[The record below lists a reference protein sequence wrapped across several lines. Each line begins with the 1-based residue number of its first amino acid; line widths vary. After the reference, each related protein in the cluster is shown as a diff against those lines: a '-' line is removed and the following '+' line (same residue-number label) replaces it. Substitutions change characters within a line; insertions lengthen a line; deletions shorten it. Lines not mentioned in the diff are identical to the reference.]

1 MTPVVDDYYT
11 ELLRPRGLVRSI
23 IVMGRN
29 LGLEV
34 IAEGV
39 ETAAQADF
47 LKAEGC
53 HELQG
58 YLFSKPLRAEAFEQ
72 MLQSRASVDPKRVQG
87 GRRVGPAGR

>member
-1 MTPVVDDYYT
+1 
-11 ELLRPRGLVRSI
+11 
-23 IVMGRN
+23 MGCN

-58 YLFSKPLRAEAFEQ
+58 FLFSKPLPAKAFEN
-72 MLQSRASVDPKRVQG
+72 LFDRARPWTRSGSKAVDAQNE
-87 GRRVGPAGR
+87 PAVELFREFS

>member
-1 MTPVVDDYYT
+1 M
-11 ELLRPRGLVRSI
+11 RSI

-39 ETAAQADF
+39 ETLAQADF
-47 LKAEGC
+47 LRAQGC

-58 YLFSKPLRAEAFEQ
+58 FLFSKPLPADAFEHFVR
-72 MLQSRASVDPKRVQG
+72 S
-87 GRRVGPAGR
+87 RVGSELKPARLVG

>member
-1 MTPVVDDYYT
+1 
-11 ELLRPRGLVRSI
+11 
-23 IVMGRN
+23 MGRN

-58 YLFSKPLRAEAFEQ
+58 FLFSKPLPADAFEDF
-72 MLQSRASVDPKRVQG
+72 LKSGAFG
-87 GRRVGPAGR
+87 GSEADIKPARLAG

>member
-1 MTPVVDDYYT
+1 M
-11 ELLRPRGLVRSI
+11 RSI

-39 ETAAQADF
+39 ETLAQADF
-47 LKAEGC
+47 LRAQGC

-58 YLFSKPLRAEAFEQ
+58 FLFSKPLPATAFEDYLRSRIFDGPQ
-72 MLQSRASVDPKRVQG
+72 ADLQPSRLLGYPTAR
-87 GRRVGPAGR
+87 

>member
-1 MTPVVDDYYT
+1 
-11 ELLRPRGLVRSI
+11 
-23 IVMGRN
+23 MGRN

-39 ETAAQADF
+39 ETAAQAAF

-58 YLFSKPLRAEAFEQ
+58 FLFSKPLPADAFEDF
-72 MLQSRASVDPKRVQG
+72 LKSGVFTGSEADIRPSRL
-87 GRRVGPAGR
+87 AG

>member
-1 MTPVVDDYYT
+1 M
-11 ELLRPRGLVRSI
+11 RSI

-39 ETAAQADF
+39 ETTAQADF

-53 HELQG
+53 PELQG
-58 YLFSKPLRAEAFEQ
+58 FLFSKPLPADAFEHY
-72 MLQSRASVDPKRVQG
+72 LSGIFDGPEVGFTPSRL
-87 GRRVGPAGR
+87 VG